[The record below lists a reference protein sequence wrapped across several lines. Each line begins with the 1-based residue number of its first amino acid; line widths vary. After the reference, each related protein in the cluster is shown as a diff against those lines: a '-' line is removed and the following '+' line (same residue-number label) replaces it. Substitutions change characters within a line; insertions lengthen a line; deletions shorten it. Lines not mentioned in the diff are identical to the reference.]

1 MEILAL
7 PQLLP
12 LFSPTAALGRT
23 FHLAQVDMD
32 PLAAAVGSRGMVLL
46 VLLVL
51 SVVCWVVI
59 GSRAWALYNLRK
71 EIKSF
76 RDEFTKFND
85 LRDAAEALGRKY
97 LALPHVRL
105 MAAVMKEMHALESR
119 GALRERDVD
128 ALERSM
134 RRVAEPLVDELESG
148 LSLLGTVA
156 SSAPFIGLFGT
167 VWGIMGAFGGLA
179 DSGSILQSVAPHIA
193 QALVA
198 TAVGLLAAIPASMA
212 YNFLGRNVR
221 KMVTDLDGFGLE
233 ILNMVRRQDLRPE
246 EVGPAAA
253 PAVGASRPVEVRAA
267 APVVAVRTVASKS
280 PPLAGNSLSAT
291 SIPPPFPAGE
301 GPAPAGS
308 TPSKEG

>member
-51 SVVCWVVI
+51 LVLSVVCWVVI

-76 RDEFTKFND
+76 RDEFAKFND

-105 MAAVMKEMHALESR
+105 MAAVMKEMHARHEK
-119 GALRERDVD
+119 
-128 ALERSM
+128 
-134 RRVAEPLVDELESG
+134 EL
-148 LSLLGTVA
+148 
-156 SSAPFIGLFGT
+156 
-167 VWGIMGAFGGLA
+167 
-179 DSGSILQSVAPHIA
+179 GS
-193 QALVA
+193 
-198 TAVGLLAAIPASMA
+198 
-212 YNFLGRNVR
+212 
-221 KMVTDLDGFGLE
+221 K
-233 ILNMVRRQDLRPE
+233 
-246 EVGPAAA
+246 
-253 PAVGASRPVEVRAA
+253 
-267 APVVAVRTVASKS
+267 
-280 PPLAGNSLSAT
+280 
-291 SIPPPFPAGE
+291 
-301 GPAPAGS
+301 
-308 TPSKEG
+308 KE